1 MDLSVFERIFAL
13 RDEARKARL
22 GGEGPDLSS
31 LGRVAG
37 GGRAAPLDLP
47 DEKLAADLMA
57 RAVALREQATKSL
70 GTVDSS
76 SREVAVNL
84 LQAASAPLRSF
95 DAAELDAGRASL
107 PAKGARDVFAF
118 APEAAIAA
126 RRPATVG
133 GRSPTAKAKERAS
146 GTATTSAKKPTA
158 KTGKKSVPKAGGKIG
173 AKTRPKTTAKTTAKT
188 TTKTTGKLPKKPAI
202 KTP

>member
-31 LGRVAG
+31 LSRVAD

-57 RAVALREQATKSL
+57 RAVALREQANKSL
-70 GTVDSS
+70 STVDST
-76 SREVAVNL
+76 SREVAAGL
-84 LQAASAPLRSF
+84 LQAASAPLRTF
-95 DAAELDAGRASL
+95 DAAELDAGRAGLS
-107 PAKGARDVFAF
+107 AKSGRDVFAF
-118 APEAAIAA
+118 VPEAAIAA

-133 GRSPTAKAKERAS
+133 SRSPKAKARERAS
-146 GTATTSAKKPTA
+146 GTARTSTKKPTA
-158 KTGKKSVPKAGGKIG
+158 KTGKKSVPKAGGKIV
-173 AKTRPKTTAKTTAKT
+173 AKTRPRT
-188 TTKTTGKLPKKPAI
+188 TTKTTSKLPKKPASKPVS
-202 KTP
+202 KTPK